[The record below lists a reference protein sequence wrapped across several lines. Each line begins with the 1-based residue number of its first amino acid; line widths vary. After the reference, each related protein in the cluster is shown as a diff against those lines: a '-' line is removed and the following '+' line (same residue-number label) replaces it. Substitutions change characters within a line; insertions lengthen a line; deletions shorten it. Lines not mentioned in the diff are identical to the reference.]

1 VSYYSAH
8 REFLLKLPTSVT
20 YSSRL
25 LFRHQGGSYP
35 SLVCN
40 TDLPPVSLLN
50 VYPDVFFVVG

>member
-8 REFLLKLPTSVT
+8 REFLLKLPITVT
-20 YSSRL
+20 YSPRL
-25 LFRHQGGSYP
+25 LLDTKAVPIQ